1 MTLAVLTAVSVGL
14 STTSV
19 SMQSINGVRAV
30 RLHKYWLLMRASF
43 LLWQSGSTGEKC
55 EHAAMGLVWPRS
67 GRSHLRRADQ
77 NNAACCIY
85 CGQTPLLLHAVFRLT
100 VEPLVHR

>member
-14 STTSV
+14 STTSL
-19 SMQSINGVRAV
+19 SMRSINGVRAV
-30 RLHKYWLLMRASF
+30 RLQQYWLLMRASF

-77 NNAACCIY
+77 K
-85 CGQTPLLLHAVFRLT
+85 
-100 VEPLVHR
+100 